1 MEGYGPAS
9 YGDAIADIYDQW
21 YGDLSETED
30 AVSALA
36 ALAHRAGAARLLEL
50 GIGSGR
56 LALPL
61 AARGFELWGIDTSQA
76 MVELLRSKP
85 GGRDI
90 PVAIGDM
97 AALDLSAI
105 SGGEEPL
112 FGLAFVAI
120 NTFFN
125 LTTADA
131 QQDCL
136 RRVHDLLHPGGL
148 FVLEAFVPAVDTPT
162 NLVEAR
168 TVALDHVILTATRHD
183 PIEQTVTSQY
193 IELRESG
200 IRLRPLVI
208 RYAPV
213 AELDAMAATAGLQL
227 VERWSD
233 WKGTPFTESANVHV
247 SLYERTS
254 R

>member
-1 MEGYGPAS
+1 MEGYGSAS
-9 YGDAIADIYDQW
+9 YGDAFADIYDEW

-30 AVSALA
+30 AVAALA
-36 ALAHRAGAARLLEL
+36 ALAQRTGSTRVLEL

-61 AARGFELWGIDTSQA
+61 AARGLELSGIDTSQA
-76 MVELLRSKP
+76 MVDLLRSKP
-85 GGRDI
+85 GGAEM
-90 PVAIGDM
+90 PVAVGDM
-97 AALDLSAI
+97 AALDLSPMTGDA
-105 SGGEEPL
+105 EPR
-112 FGLAFVAI
+112 FGLVFVAI

-131 QQDCL
+131 QQRCL
-136 RRVHDLLHPGGL
+136 RRVRDVLGAGGL
-148 FVLEAFVPAVDTPT
+148 FVLEAFVPTVDRPT
-162 NLVEAR
+162 NVVEAR
-168 TVALDHVILTATRHD
+168 TVALDHVVLTATRHD

-200 IRLRPLVI
+200 IRMRPLVI

-213 AELDAMAATAGLQL
+213 AELDAMADAAGLHL

-233 WKGTPFTESANVHV
+233 WKGSPFTENANVHV
-247 SLYERTS
+247 SVYCGA
-254 R
+254 